1 MVDVKKQL
9 QWSKLKVGSV
19 ITLALIVLIM
29 TVFFAGNI
37 EDLLSKKVELKAA
50 FRDVGGLRK
59 SAPIWIFGTE
69 VGSVKGIDLS
79 PTYGTIVTMSVNKG
93 ALPYIRKDS
102 NASILTMGL
111 LGDKYVE
118 ITGGSQ
124 KAESIR
130 PGEMIQGVAQ
140 IEFQDVMKTGAVTI
154 KTMTEFIKKLEALV
168 TKIETGEGTFA
179 KFLTDPSIH
188 NNLNKT
194 THSLSLVAE
203 ELRTSQGTLRMLI
216 DDPALY
222 KKMMTVASSLEDTT
236 RMIKESS
243 GTLKRLV
250 EDPTVYNK
258 ILESATH
265 VEGASSKLEGFVT
278 KLEGFATKMEE
289 SQGTLKK
296 LIEDPGLYEDLDK
309 GAKQLSSI
317 LGQID
322 KGEGLATAFLKDK
335 ELVKELDET
344 LVQFKKMT
352 HEIET
357 LVQDIKAHPRKYL
370 KFSVF

>member
-1 MVDVKKQL
+1 MVDVRKQL

-29 TVFFAGNI
+29 AVFFAGNI
-37 EDLLSKKVELKAA
+37 GDLFARKVELKAT

-59 SAPIWIFGTE
+59 GAPVWLFGTE
-69 VGSVKGIDLS
+69 IGAVEGIHLN
-79 PTYGTIVTMSVNKG
+79 PTYGIVVNMSINRS
-93 ALPYIRKDS
+93 ALPYIKKNS
-102 NASILTMGL
+102 NASVLTMGL

-118 ITGGSQ
+118 ISAGSPS
-124 KAESIR
+124 AELIK
-130 PGEMIQGVAQ
+130 PQEMIQGVAQ
-140 IEFQDVMKTGAVTI
+140 IELQDVVKTGAVTI
-154 KTMTEFIKKLEALV
+154 QTMTEFIKKLEGLV
-168 TKIETGEGTFA
+168 SKIEAGEGTFA
-179 KFLTDPSIH
+179 KFFTDPSVY

-194 THSLSLVAE
+194 AHSLSLVAE

-222 KKMMTVASSLEDTT
+222 KKVMTVASNLEETT

-250 EDPTVYNK
+250 EDPAIYNK
-258 ILESATH
+258 IEEAASHIESLSA
-265 VEGASSKLEGFVT
+265 KLETFG
-278 KLEGFATKMEE
+278 TKMGE

-296 LIEDPGLYEDLDK
+296 LIEDPSLYEDLDK

-352 HEIET
+352 QEIET
-357 LVQDIKAHPRKYL
+357 LVQDIKANPKKYL
-370 KFSVF
+370 KISIF

>member
-37 EDLLSKKVELKAA
+37 EDLFLKKAELKAT
-50 FRDVGGLRK
+50 FRDVGGLRR
-59 SAPIWIFGTE
+59 SAPVWIFGTE
-69 VGSVKGIDLS
+69 VGSVKGIDLN
-79 PTYGTIVTMSVNKG
+79 PTYGTVVTMSINKG

-118 ITGGSQ
+118 ISAGSQ
-124 KAESIR
+124 KAEPIQ
-130 PGEMIQGVAQ
+130 PGEMIQGMPQ
-140 IEFQDVMKTGAVTI
+140 FEFQEVMKTGAETI
-154 KTMTEFIKKLEALV
+154 QTMTEFIKKLEALV

-216 DDPALY
+216 DDPGLY
-222 KKMMTVASSLEDTT
+222 KKVMAVASNLEDTT

-250 EDPTVYNK
+250 EDPAIYNK
-258 ILESATH
+258 IEEAVSHIEALSA
-265 VEGASSKLEGFVT
+265 KLETFG
-278 KLEGFATKMEE
+278 TKMEE

-296 LIEDPGLYEDLDK
+296 LIEDPSLYEDLDK

-322 KGEGLATAFLKDK
+322 KGEGLATAFLRDK

-344 LVQFKKMT
+344 LVEFKKMT
-352 HEIET
+352 QEIEG
-357 LVQDIKAHPRKYL
+357 LAKDIKANPKKYL
-370 KFSVF
+370 KFSIF

>member
-37 EDLLSKKVELKAA
+37 GDLFARKVELKAN
-50 FRDVGGLRK
+50 FRDVGGLRRG
-59 SAPIWIFGTE
+59 APVWLFGTE
-69 VGSVKGIDLS
+69 IGAVHGIHLN
-79 PTYGTIVTMSVNKG
+79 PTYGIVVNMSINRS
-93 ALPYIRKDS
+93 ALPYIKKDS
-102 NASILTMGL
+102 NATVLTMGL

-118 ITGGSQ
+118 ISAGSPS
-124 KAESIR
+124 AELIKPR
-130 PGEMIQGVAQ
+130 EMIQGVSQ
-140 IEFQDVMKTGAVTI
+140 IELQDVVKTGAMTI
-154 KTMTEFIKKLEALV
+154 QTMTEFIKKLEALV

-188 NNLNKT
+188 NNLTKT

-222 KKMMTVASSLEDTT
+222 KKMMTVASNLEDTT

-243 GTLKRLV
+243 GTMKRLV

-258 ILESATH
+258 ILESVTH
-265 VEGASSKLEGFVT
+265 VEGASSKLEGFVM

-352 HEIET
+352 HEIES
-357 LVQDIKAHPRKYL
+357 LVQDIKAHPKKYL